1 MKLVAILRI
10 KDQIL
15 TIEDCFSKLSTLV
28 DEIVVVDNG
37 STDGT
42 LEAYKKYPKVVR
54 VLETVG
60 FNEGRDKIM
69 AHEEAKKR
77 NPDWILWIDGD
88 EVFENHFNRK
98 ILDGYMNSHYNR
110 ITFRM
115 CNFWLSQKRC
125 RYDGEYY
132 LYTLHPQRSMWRN
145 IESAYFKDLVIHNG
159 DIQGVTG
166 ASYISPYRIKHY
178 GYVYK
183 QKIEEK
189 MKVYAEADKDEGR
202 DYMKTLEGTISY
214 KTFRFFE
221 FNNVFIN
228 LLYIYFYKYI
238 CNALWLIKRIQ
249 NKIQKLFIK

>member
-10 KDQIL
+10 KDQML
-15 TIEDCFSKLSTLV
+15 TIDECLTKLSTLA
-28 DEIVVVDNG
+28 DEIIVLDNG

-42 LEAYKKYPKVVR
+42 LEVYKKYSKVVK

-60 FNEGRDKIM
+60 FDEGRDKIM
-69 AHEEAKKR
+69 LHEEAKR
-77 NPDWILWIDGD
+77 GNPDWILWIDGD
-88 EVFENHFNRK
+88 EVFENHLTREIF
-98 ILDGYMNSHYNR
+98 DGYMSSKYNR

-115 CNFWLSQKRC
+115 CNFWLSKTQC

-145 IESAYFKDLVIHNG
+145 VDSAYFKNLVIHNG
-159 DIQGVTG
+159 DIQGVSG
-166 ASYISPYRIKHY
+166 LSYISPYRIKHY

-189 MKVYAEADKDEGR
+189 MRVYAEADKDEGR
-202 DYMKTLEGTISY
+202 DYAKTLEGTIIY

-221 FNNVFIN
+221 FKNKTIN
-228 LLYIYFYKYI
+228 LVYIYLYKYI
-238 CNALWLIKRIQ
+238 CNALWLIKRIE
-249 NKIQKLFIK
+249 NKIHKLSK